1 MVTRRNVLLTF
12 GGASLL
18 PGVAGADTGT
28 EQSFYE
34 WCRDYIDELT
44 DAGLTRQEARNYF
57 EDAYGHPC
65 GTGGIQAI
73 GSFPF
78 SACADVSLI
87 RQEFCI
93 NTGTLSDGSRNCGQ
107 GSLFPETSVTVTLES
122 FDLDGSLRYD
132 ASFWIGVR
140 EDALTGRPCLKIG
153 NEDTGICFSEC
164 TPSVEPVI
172 SELVDVAE
180 SMVDWLDDNG
190 IIAVTATAAVV
201 LAALLAIVL
210 HLLLCAIGGPCTGA

>member
-1 MVTRRNVLLTF
+1 MVTRRNLLLTF

-18 PGVAGADTGT
+18 PGVAGADAST

-44 DAGLTRQEARNYF
+44 DAGLTRQEARDYF

-65 GTGGIQAI
+65 GTSGIQSA
-73 GSFPF
+73 GKFPF

-87 RQEFCI
+87 GQEFCI

-107 GSLFPETSVTVTLES
+107 TTRYPETSVTVTLES
-122 FDLDGSLRYD
+122 FDFDGNLRYD
-132 ASFWIGVR
+132 ASFWLGVR
-140 EDALTGRPCLKIG
+140 ENSFTGEPCLEIG

-164 TPSVEPVI
+164 SLSGDPALA
-172 SELVDVAE
+172 ELVAIAE
-180 SMVDWLDDNG
+180 SMVDWLDDNDVITVG
-190 IIAVTATAAVV
+190 RTAVIVI
-201 LAALLAIVL
+201 AALVVIILNFLI
-210 HLLLCAIGGPCTGA
+210 CAIGGPCASA